1 MNTIN
6 GKGIDYYS
14 RKFSPQSKKTNPIG
28 LKVSLSAGVAPNK
41 PVLLLAV
48 IELITR
54 GDIQHN
60 QIYLSPELIAAF
72 LKLWGE
78 LEINRRADIG
88 LPFFHLKSDGFWYFK
103 AKPGFE
109 FV

>member
-6 GKGIDYYS
+6 GKGIDYYC
-14 RKFSPQSKKTNPIG
+14 RKFSPKSQKTNPIG
-28 LKVSLSAGVAPNK
+28 LNVSLSAGVAPNK

-60 QIYLSPELIAAF
+60 VPKAVGGARNQQESRYWLAVLS
-72 LKLWGE
+72 LK
-78 LEINRRADIG
+78 I
-88 LPFFHLKSDGFWYFK
+88 
-103 AKPGFE
+103 
-109 FV
+109 